1 MEEKAVYLGDNFMSN
16 FNDLFR
22 WSAVLVA
29 SVLNTLASSSKKSPR
44 R

>member
-1 MEEKAVYLGDNFMSN
+1 MEEKAVYMGDNFMSN

-29 SVLNTLASSSKKSPR
+29 SSSKKSPR